1 MAERCTVKRSAA
13 VLVLIDLQ
21 EKLAAVMPSRAGVVE
36 AGALL
41 AKVAR
46 ELGIPIVATRQY
58 PQGLGDVVPEL
69 LGLVPEGGPVDKVTF
84 CCADEPTFCD
94 RLADTGKRQV
104 VIAGMETHIC
114 VTQTALALAAAR
126 HEVFVVADATCSRRE
141 EDHAVALDRMRAAGV
156 IVTTAEAVIYEALG
170 RAGTPEFARVL
181 QLVKGRTTPG

>member
-1 MAERCTVKRSAA
+1 MAERCTVTRSAA

-94 RLADTGKRQV
+94 RLMEPRVGWNRIPRSTAASISAEMRSPAP
-104 VIAGMETHIC
+104 AGCT
-114 VTQTALALAAAR
+114 
-126 HEVFVVADATCSRRE
+126 
-141 EDHAVALDRMRAAGV
+141 
-156 IVTTAEAVIYEALG
+156 
-170 RAGTPEFARVL
+170 
-181 QLVKGRTTPG
+181 